1 MIGTLIIAWIL
12 TWFNLDNIL
21 VDAINQ
27 IFNTEFTVAI
37 YWFIAFIIGVIY
49 ILKNKVMWWRNR
61 RFQSGK
67 IICSSQI
74 KK

>member
-1 MIGTLIIAWIL
+1 MVFTLIIAWIL
-12 TWFNLDNIL
+12 TWFNLDNLI

-37 YWFIAFIIGVIY
+37 YWFIAFIIGVIVY
-49 ILKNKVMWWRNR
+49 
-61 RFQSGK
+61 
-67 IICSSQI
+67 I

>member
-1 MIGTLIIAWIL
+1 MLATLILAWIL

-27 IFNTEFTVAI
+27 IFNTDFTTAV
-37 YWFIAFIIGVIY
+37 YWLLFFIIGI
-49 ILKNKVMWWRNR
+49 ILEL
-61 RFQSGK
+61 
-67 IICSSQI
+67 

>member
-21 VDAINQ
+21 IDAINQ

-37 YWFIAFIIGVIY
+37 YWFIALIIGAVVYVIR
-49 ILKNKVMWWRNR
+49 KVRN
-61 RFQSGK
+61 
-67 IICSSQI
+67 
-74 KK
+74 

>member
-1 MIGTLIIAWIL
+1 MIGTMIIAWIL

-37 YWFIAFIIGVIY
+37 YWFIALIIGAVVYVIRK
-49 ILKNKVMWWRNR
+49 IRN
-61 RFQSGK
+61 
-67 IICSSQI
+67 
-74 KK
+74 